1 MKRGRVGSTAVD
13 MTQGTPWKQILRFAL
28 PLLLGNLL
36 QQLYNTVDAAVVGNF
51 VGSEA
56 LAAVGT
62 SGPVIQ
68 LLVGLFLGMSLG
80 AGILISQFFG
90 GKVFGNIQRAV
101 NTAMLLTLT
110 LGLLVTAIGLPL
122 APVILQALQVP
133 EKVYPMAV
141 SYLRVIFCG
150 VTPMMFYNM
159 VASILR
165 ALGDSRTP
173 LVALG
178 IASIINIILDLFF
191 VIVCGWGAAGVAWAT
206 VIAQTLSVFFSGWR
220 LHHMEEYTRLSRDFI
235 HPDLHMLGR
244 MVRLGLPSGIQQTAF
259 SAGMMLVQSMINSFG
274 QYVMAA
280 YVVTMKVD
288 AFCVMPLMSL
298 GLAMTTF
305 TGQNIGAGDIPRV
318 EKGCRQGLLLTVSI
332 TGGLSVLLFFFGKYP
347 LMLFTP
353 EPELLTEGMH
363 LLRILCPFYWVI
375 AVSDLL
381 TGVMRGSGNT
391 IIPMIN
397 SMICL
402 CLIRIPLM
410 YWLVSLFH
418 SADALYYS
426 MVIGW
431 CVGATF
437 MSLFYKFSP
446 WRRRALEKYKKEQ
459 QLLAEK

>member
-1 MKRGRVGSTAVD
+1 
-13 MTQGTPWKQILRFAL
+13 
-28 PLLLGNLL
+28 
-36 QQLYNTVDAAVVGNF
+36 
-51 VGSEA
+51 
-56 LAAVGT
+56 
-62 SGPVIQ
+62 
-68 LLVGLFLGMSLG
+68 
-80 AGILISQFFG
+80 
-90 GKVFGNIQRAV
+90 
-101 NTAMLLTLT
+101 
-110 LGLLVTAIGLPL
+110 
-122 APVILQALQVP
+122 
-133 EKVYPMAV
+133 MA
-141 SYLRVIFCG
+141 
-150 VTPMMFYNM
+150 
-159 VASILR
+159 
-165 ALGDSRTP
+165 
-173 LVALG
+173 
-178 IASIINIILDLFF
+178 
-191 VIVCGWGAAGVAWAT
+191 
-206 VIAQTLSVFFSGWR
+206 
-220 LHHMEEYTRLSRDFI
+220 
-235 HPDLHMLGR
+235 
-244 MVRLGLPSGIQQTAF
+244 
-259 SAGMMLVQSMINSFG
+259 
-274 QYVMAA
+274 
-280 YVVTMKVD
+280 
-288 AFCVMPLMSL
+288 
-298 GLAMTTF
+298 
-305 TGQNIGAGDIPRV
+305 DIP
-318 EKGCRQGLLLTVSI
+318 
-332 TGGLSVLLFFFGKYP
+332 GGLSVLLFFFGKYP